1 MVTFQLGLIDEQ
13 PSGKKTSPIIITGVL
28 ATYRETNGLPAV
40 TRLTYC
46 SDDRVVSLSL
56 EGNTVSFQ
64 KNAVTPAT
72 SPSELNDRLL
82 GWAADHLEDRGST
95 WVNIGFPKG
104 FDYAQMPIFLLLTIA
119 ANKDADKKNSKPFVV
134 SPLNEAL
141 VWIAPIRS
149 KPRRTY
155 DEPHTVFSPEGSHT
169 PYVIRRMLSSAKEAE
184 KFKKFMEDVSKNS
197 GLFEKI
203 EIKYF
208 GPALETSPFEV
219 DEFVDGKPLSLG
231 WMGYGVS
238 QSLPIFVELLDRPRG
253 TAFAIQQ
260 PEVHLHPRAQAC
272 LGDVFFEMAIRDKKT
287 FIVETHS
294 DFAIDRFR
302 MNFRR
307 RRSRKKSDLKPLSQ
321 ILFFERR
328 EAKNTVTP
336 IRIGDQGDMPAD
348 QPESYRRF
356 FVKEEMR
363 LLGF

>member
-1 MVTFQLGLIDEQ
+1 
-13 PSGKKTSPIIITGVL
+13 
-28 ATYRETNGLPAV
+28 
-40 TRLTYC
+40 
-46 SDDRVVSLSL
+46 
-56 EGNTVSFQ
+56 
-64 KNAVTPAT
+64 
-72 SPSELNDRLL
+72 
-82 GWAADHLEDRGST
+82 
-95 WVNIGFPKG
+95 
-104 FDYAQMPIFLLLTIA
+104 
-119 ANKDADKKNSKPFVV
+119 
-134 SPLNEAL
+134 
-141 VWIAPIRS
+141 
-149 KPRRTY
+149 
-155 DEPHTVFSPEGSHT
+155 
-169 PYVIRRMLSSAKEAE
+169 
-184 KFKKFMEDVSKNS
+184 
-197 GLFEKI
+197 
-203 EIKYF
+203 
-208 GPALETSPFEV
+208 
-219 DEFVDGKPLSLG
+219 
-231 WMGYGVS
+231 
-238 QSLPIFVELLDRPRG
+238 LLDRPRG